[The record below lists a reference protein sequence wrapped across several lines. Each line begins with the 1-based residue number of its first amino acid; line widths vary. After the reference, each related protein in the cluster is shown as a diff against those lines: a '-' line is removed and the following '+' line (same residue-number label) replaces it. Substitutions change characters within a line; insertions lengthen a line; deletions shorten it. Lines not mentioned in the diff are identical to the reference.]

1 MLSVIVCSPLRR
13 ENSVGTRR
21 EIRDA
26 DEHDDAK
33 IIGHNWEV
41 CRA

>member
-1 MLSVIVCSPLRR
+1 MFSAIVCSPLRR

-26 DEHDDAK
+26 VEHDDAK
-33 IIGHNWEV
+33 IIGHDWEA